1 MNTADFENSGNF
13 KDSEKIDYLIIG
25 YGNTLRSDDGVGYR
39 IAETVAQ
46 WNLNSVRS
54 LSVHQ
59 LTPELAETMS
69 HAKTIIFVDAVLVN
83 AALRNTF
90 LVDATELSPNL
101 SPEPSL
107 DPASTI
113 ALELVEPDLNQS
125 LTAHHI
131 NPPLLLA
138 LCHQLYHALPIVYQL
153 LIPVQ
158 NFDVGE
164 TLSAT
169 AAAHSVIALEKIK
182 KLVLPHNFHTN
193 LE

>member
-46 WNLNSVRS
+46 WNVNSVRS

-69 HAKTIIFVDAVLVN
+69 HAKTVIFVDAVLVN
-83 AALRNTF
+83 AALRDTV
-90 LVDATELSPNL
+90 LIDAV
-101 SPEPSL
+101 EPSS
-107 DPASTI
+107 DPSPVSPDLASTI
-113 ALELVEPDLNQS
+113 PLELVEPDLNQS

-169 AAAHSVIALEKIK
+169 AAAHSGIALEKIK